1 MRRIVVG
8 VLALV
13 VALAGLALAEGAD
26 APPAAAATCQ
36 ISTPASAY
44 RQQVSISAGHARMW
58 RLYQAFFLRQP
69 DQQGFDY
76 WFGVRAQGA
85 SQSAIAYSFSTSREF
100 RQRYG
105 DLSHGQFVDLVYRN
119 VLCRTPDAEGRAYWT
134 GLLRSGQLTRWDMVV
149 NFVELREYLTRTQ
162 TCHSIH
168 PAEDDAVAACRQ
180 PALRPLSQATMSTD
194 GYAAQHVPV
203 RRASGATGSF
213 RGVAVDYER
222 AVRRNLFRTGANRC
236 SVASINANW
245 VLESEKDRPD
255 PAAIGIAVVDG
266 VHVKGSGDRTDRGIL
281 GLRFDPS
288 PRDVVEVWPGDPESP
303 DDQRLSNVLH
313 HQGRATLESWLSAA
327 EQSPYLSEIAP
338 ERRVDPSQW
347 VWAAA
352 GMPLMIGGQV
362 NKNFDADYARD
373 PYTNQTLRHSFV
385 LYDEQTDRLVFAATT
400 DLDTRDLVRWASAA
414 GYEDLVKF
422 DGGAS
427 TELNVGGRA
436 VLAGTSRDLP
446 VWLGIGC

>member
-1 MRRIVVG
+1 MRRIG
-8 VLALV
+8 QLV
-13 VALAGLALAEGAD
+13 VAVALVAAGLVATGS
-26 APPAAAATCQ
+26 PPTPAGAATCQ
-36 ISTPASAY
+36 ISTPAAAY
-44 RQQVSISAGHARMW
+44 RQQVAISSGHARVW

-76 WFGVRAQGA
+76 WFGVRARGA
-85 SQSAIAYSFSTSREF
+85 SSSAIAYSFSTSQEF
-100 RQRYG
+100 RERYG

-119 VLCRTPDAEGRAYWT
+119 VLCRTPDAQGRAYWVD
-134 GLLRSGQLTRWDMVV
+134 LLRSGRLTRWDMVV

-162 TCHSIH
+162 TCHSTY
-168 PAEDDAVAACRQ
+168 PAEDDGVAACRQ
-180 PALRPLSQATMSTD
+180 PALRPLSQATMGTD

-203 RRASGATGSF
+203 RRANGAVGSF
-213 RGVAVDYER
+213 RGVAVDHAR
-222 AVRRNLFRTGANRC
+222 AVERNLFRTGASRC
-236 SVASINANW
+236 AVASINANW
-245 VLESEKDRPD
+245 VLEAEKDRPD
-255 PAAIGIAVVDG
+255 PAAIGLAVVDG
-266 VHVKGSGDRTDRGIL
+266 VHVKGSADRTDRGIL

-288 PRDVVEVWPGDPESP
+288 PRDVVEVWPGDTESP

-313 HQGRATLESWLSAA
+313 HSGRATLESWLSAA

-338 ERRVDPSQW
+338 ERRVDPYRW

-352 GMPLMIGGQV
+352 GMPLVIGGQV
-362 NKNFDADYARD
+362 NKGFDADYARD

-400 DLDTRDLVRWASAA
+400 DLDTRDLVRWATAA

-427 TELNVGGRA
+427 VELNVDGRA
-436 VLAGTSRDLP
+436 VLGGTSRDLP